1 MNQVP
6 PEHTIKKIFEKA
18 MDFLEK
24 VSPNGALA
32 NAKKYADL
40 QDLSLYYLAY
50 LEEEAQDAFSV
61 KEYKE
66 VKKRLED
73 KGLLKNTFNS

>member
-1 MNQVP
+1 
-6 PEHTIKKIFEKA
+6 

-24 VSPNGALA
+24 VSPNGSEASA
-32 NAKKYADL
+32 IKFQDL
-40 QDLSLYYLAY
+40 QDLSLYYIAY
-50 LEEEAQDAFSV
+50 LEEEAQDAYSI

-73 KGLLKNTFNS
+73 KGLLKNSFNSQSILGRLNC

>member
-1 MNQVP
+1 
-6 PEHTIKKIFEKA
+6 
-18 MDFLEK
+18 
-24 VSPNGALA
+24 
-32 NAKKYADL
+32 
-40 QDLSLYYLAY
+40 LYYISY
-50 LEEEAQDAFSV
+50 LEEEAQDSSSV

>member
-1 MNQVP
+1 
-6 PEHTIKKIFEKA
+6 

-24 VSPNGALA
+24 VSPNGSEASA
-32 NAKKYADL
+32 FKFQDL
-40 QDLSLYYLAY
+40 QDLSLYYIAY
-50 LEEEAQDAFSV
+50 LEEEAQDAYSI

-73 KGLLKNTFNS
+73 KGLLKNSFNSQSILGRLNC

>member
-1 MNQVP
+1 
-6 PEHTIKKIFEKA
+6 

-24 VSPNGALA
+24 VSPSGAQA
-32 NAKKYADL
+32 NSQKFEDM
-40 QDLSLYYLAY
+40 QDLCLYYIAY
-50 LEEEAQDAFSV
+50 LEEEAQDSLSV

-73 KGLLKNTFNS
+73 KGLLKNTFNSQSILGRLNYQLEN